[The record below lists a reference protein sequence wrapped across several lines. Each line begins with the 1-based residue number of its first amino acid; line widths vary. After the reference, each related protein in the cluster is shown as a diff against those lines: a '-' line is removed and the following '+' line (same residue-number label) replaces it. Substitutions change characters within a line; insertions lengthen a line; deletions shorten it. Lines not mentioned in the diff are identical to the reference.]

1 MSVSIRKFLLDRDDT
16 LYRLPTATF
25 DRMLRFPETHRITR
39 FASQRV
45 RSAEVVVE
53 LMNGRPSA
61 VLRSVFSMMMFKR
74 DGTLLSP
81 LRDPHVLARAELA
94 LALDSPDPR
103 ASVADAA
110 SRFVARGDAWKPPAA
125 LLRRIEQSALGRL
138 KCSRI
143 SPTLPGTE

>member
-16 LYRLPTATF
+16 HYRLPTATF
-25 DRMLRFPETHRITR
+25 DRKNRFPKTPRLPR
-39 FASQRV
+39 FARQRV

-53 LMNGRPSA
+53 LMNGRAIA
-61 VLRSVFSMMMFKR
+61 VIRSVFSMMTFKR

-94 LALDSPDPR
+94 LVLAPPDPR
-103 ASVADAA
+103 ASVAEAA
-110 SRFVARGDAWKPPAA
+110 SRFVARGGQWKPPAA

-138 KCSRI
+138 KCPRI
-143 SPTLPGTE
+143 SPT